1 MAAPA
6 AASAQ
11 TVPAAA
17 ATASLDFKRWSIV
30 DPRVLWAISLPQARE
45 AIRTLGQHCRRS
57 FVKTLGLSW
66 VFPEC
71 ERRAGAR
78 LPHIRP
84 TCMIGVVAVTPTFPS
99 RETLDRLRFRP
110 LDVIVGVVVVLL
122 IYAAV
127 RVGAGARAPAHHA
140 ATISLDPSNLP
151 YYAAR
156 SLLRMFIALF
166 FSYAFS
172 LSYAYVAA
180 RSRRWRR
187 VLIPALDILQSV
199 PVLGFLAV
207 TVTFFV
213 ALAPGSEIGLECAAI
228 FAVFT
233 SQAWNITFSF
243 YHSLIS
249 QPPEFNEASKLMGLS
264 RWKRFWTVDVPG
276 GAIGL
281 VWNGMMS
288 FGGSWFFLTASELIA
303 VSASHTY
310 VLPGVGSYV
319 GVAEREG
326 KLGYVLW
333 GIATMIIMI
342 LVVNFFFWR
351 PLVAY
356 VEKFRVEQ
364 SESGEKARS
373 LVLQALRRSSWPGML
388 GRGRRVLTLPV
399 NAVMGR
405 VTGIDD
411 QSLASSAS
419 RRRAADRT
427 FTIVVLMVLAY
438 GLYSML
444 AFIATGSD
452 GLAVFG
458 TAFADGLVTF
468 LRVVVVVAVSSLIWV
483 PVGVWIGFNPRV
495 AQFMQP
501 IVQVLASFPA
511 NFIFPFAIVIFLHL
525 GVSLNFGA
533 ILLMALGTQWYV
545 LFNVIAGASAVPSDL
560 KEAMENLGVHGRE
573 RWRRLIL
580 PAIFPAYVTGAITA
594 AGGAWNATIVAE
606 IIKYNHHQLVAKGLG
621 SFIALNTDNF
631 PALFAGLLVMAVYV
645 TGLNVLFWRR
655 LYNLAE
661 TKFALA

>member
-1 MAAPA
+1 LA
-6 AASAQ
+6 
-11 TVPAAA
+11 
-17 ATASLDFKRWSIV
+17 
-30 DPRVLWAISLPQARE
+30 
-45 AIRTLGQHCRRS
+45 
-57 FVKTLGLSW
+57 
-66 VFPEC
+66 
-71 ERRAGAR
+71 RAGADR
-78 LPHIRP
+78 Q
-84 TCMIGVVAVTPTFPS
+84 TGAADVAVTPTFPS
-99 RETLDRLRFRP
+99 RENLGRLRFRP
-110 LDVIVGVVVVLL
+110 LDIAVGILVLLL
-122 IYAAV
+122 IYIVV
-127 RVGAGARAPAHHA
+127 RVGAGARAPAHPST
-140 ATISLDPSNLP
+140 TINLDPSNLP

-172 LSYAYVAA
+172 LGYAYVAA
-180 RSRRWRR
+180 RSRRLRR

-213 ALAPGSEIGLECAAI
+213 ALFPGSELGFECAAI

-249 QPPEFNEASKLMGLS
+249 QPSEFDEASKLMGLS

-288 FGGSWFFLTASELIA
+288 FGGSWFFLTASELI
-303 VSASHTY
+303 VVTTVRGSRTY
-310 VLPGVGSYV
+310 TLPGVGSYV
-319 GVAEREG
+319 GVAEQEG
-326 KLGYVLW
+326 RLNDVVY
-333 GIATMIIMI
+333 GIITMIIVI

-364 SESGEKARS
+364 SESDLKAKS
-373 LVLQALRRSSWPGML
+373 LVLNLLHRSTWPAVI
-388 GRGRRVLTLPV
+388 GRGRHALARPV
-399 NAVMGR
+399 NQVMGR
-405 VTGIDD
+405 ATGLDD
-411 QSLASSAS
+411 ASLDTHAA
-419 RRRAADRT
+419 RRRAADLA
-427 FTIVVLMVLAY
+427 FVVVVTLVLGY

-444 AFIATGSD
+444 AYVATGSD

-458 TAFADGLVTF
+458 TTFSDGFLTL
-468 LRVVVVVAVSSLIWV
+468 LRVAVVVAFSSLVWV
-483 PVGVWIGFNPRV
+483 PIGVWIGFNPRV

-511 NFIFPFAIVIFLHL
+511 NFIFPFAIVIFLDIGL
-525 GVSLNFGA
+525 SLNFGA
-533 ILLMALGTQWYV
+533 IVLMALGTQWYV

-560 KEAMENLGVHGRE
+560 KEAMDNLGVHGWD
-573 RWRRLIL
+573 RWRRFIL

-606 IIKYNHHQLVAKGLG
+606 IVKYDGRTLVAKGLG
-621 SFIALNTDNF
+621 SFIAQNTGHL
-631 PALFAGLLVMAVYV
+631 PELFAGLLVMAVYV
-645 TGLNVLFWRR
+645 TGLNALLWRR
-655 LYNLAE
+655 MYRLAE

>member
-1 MAAPA
+1 
-6 AASAQ
+6 
-11 TVPAAA
+11 
-17 ATASLDFKRWSIV
+17 
-30 DPRVLWAISLPQARE
+30 
-45 AIRTLGQHCRRS
+45 
-57 FVKTLGLSW
+57 
-66 VFPEC
+66 
-71 ERRAGAR
+71 
-78 LPHIRP
+78 
-84 TCMIGVVAVTPTFPS
+84 VAVTPTFPS
-99 RETLDRLRFRP
+99 RENLSRLRFHP
-110 LDVIVGVVVVLL
+110 LDVAVGLAVLLL
-122 IYAAV
+122 IYAVV
-127 RVGAGARAPAHHA
+127 RVGAGARAPTHPA
-140 ATISLDPSNLP
+140 AALNISPSNLP

-166 FSYAFS
+166 FSYTFS
-172 LSYAYVAA
+172 LGYAYIAA

-213 ALAPGSEIGLECAAI
+213 ALFPGSELGLECAAI

-249 QPPEFNEASKLMGLS
+249 QPAEFDEASKLMGLS

-288 FGGSWFFLTASELIA
+288 FGGSWFFLTASELIT
-303 VSASHTY
+303 VNGRSYT
-310 VLPGVGSYV
+310 LPGVGSYV

-326 KLGYVLW
+326 KLGDVVW
-333 GIATMIIMI
+333 GIATMIIVI
-342 LVVNFFFWR
+342 LLVNFFFWR

-364 SESGEKARS
+364 SESSQRAKS
-373 LVLQALRRSSWPGML
+373 LVLTFLRRSNWPRAL
-388 GRGRRVLTLPV
+388 GRGRRVFAQPV
-399 NAVMGR
+399 NRLMGT
-405 VTGIDD
+405 VTGVDD
-411 QSLASSAS
+411 QQLAAHVT
-419 RRRAADRT
+419 RRRAADIA
-427 FTIVVLMVLAY
+427 FFAVVGLALLY
-438 GLYSML
+438 GLVSML
-444 AFIATGSD
+444 EFINSGSD

-458 TAFADGLVTF
+458 TAFADGFFTF
-468 LRVVVVVAVSSLIWV
+468 LRVVVVVAVSSIVWV

-525 GVSLNFGA
+525 GISLDYGS
-533 ILLMALGTQWYV
+533 ILLMLLGTQWYV

-560 KEAMENLGVHGRE
+560 REAMDNLGVHGVD

-606 IIKYNHHQLVAKGLG
+606 IVYYNHRTLVARGLG
-621 SFIALNTDNF
+621 SFIAQNTGHL
-631 PALFAGLLVMAVYV
+631 PELFAGLLVMAIYV
-645 TGLNVLFWRR
+645 TGLNALVWRR
-655 LYNLAE
+655 LYRLAE
-661 TKFALA
+661 TKYALA

>member
-1 MAAPA
+1 M
-6 AASAQ
+6 
-11 TVPAAA
+11 
-17 ATASLDFKRWSIV
+17 
-30 DPRVLWAISLPQARE
+30 
-45 AIRTLGQHCRRS
+45 
-57 FVKTLGLSW
+57 
-66 VFPEC
+66 
-71 ERRAGAR
+71 
-78 LPHIRP
+78 
-84 TCMIGVVAVTPTFPS
+84 AVTPTFPS
-99 RETLDRLRFRP
+99 RETLSRLRFRP
-110 LDVIVGVVVVLL
+110 LDLGVGVAVLL
-122 IYAAV
+122 LVYVVV
-127 RVGAGARAPAHHA
+127 RVGAGARAPIHPST
-140 ATISLDPSNLP
+140 TISLAPSNLP

-180 RSRRWRR
+180 RSRRLRR

-213 ALAPGSEIGLECAAI
+213 ALFHGSELGLECASI

-249 QPPEFNEASKLMGLS
+249 QPSEFDEASKLMGLS
-264 RWKRFWTVDVPG
+264 RWKRFWTIDVPG

-288 FGGSWFFLTASELIA
+288 FGGSWFFLTASELITVTA
-303 VSASHTY
+303 GRKKLHYT
-310 VLPGVGSYV
+310 LPGIGSYV
-319 GVAEREG
+319 GVAENEG
-326 KLGYVLW
+326 KLEYVIY
-333 GIATMIIMI
+333 GIITMIIII

-356 VEKFRVEQ
+356 VERFRVEQ
-364 SESGEKARS
+364 SESELKARS
-373 LVLQALRRSSWPGML
+373 LVLDLLHRSSWPAVV
-388 GRGRRVLTLPV
+388 GRGRRALARPV
-399 NAVMGR
+399 NQFMGR
-405 VTGIDD
+405 ATGLD
-411 QSLASSAS
+411 QLRLEGHAA
-419 RRRAADRT
+419 RRRTADLAFAVAVT
-427 FTIVVLMVLAY
+427 LVLAY
-438 GLYSML
+438 GLYSMI
-444 AFIATGSD
+444 AYVATGSH

-458 TAFADGLVTF
+458 TTFYDGLLTF
-468 LRVVVVVAVSSLIWV
+468 LRVVVVVVAASAVWV

-511 NFIFPFAIVIFLHL
+511 NFIFPFAIVIFLDIHL
-525 GVSLNFGA
+525 SLNFGA

-560 KEAMENLGVHGRE
+560 KEAMDNLGVRGWH

-580 PAIFPAYVTGAITA
+580 PGIFPAYITGAITA

-606 IIKYNHHQLVAKGLG
+606 IVTYNHQQLVARGLG
-621 SFIALNTDNF
+621 SFISLNTGNL
-631 PALFAGLLVMAVYV
+631 PELFAGLLVMSIYV
-645 TGLNVLFWRR
+645 TGLNALLWRR
-655 LYNLAE
+655 MYRLAE

>member
-1 MAAPA
+1 
-6 AASAQ
+6 
-11 TVPAAA
+11 
-17 ATASLDFKRWSIV
+17 
-30 DPRVLWAISLPQARE
+30 
-45 AIRTLGQHCRRS
+45 
-57 FVKTLGLSW
+57 
-66 VFPEC
+66 
-71 ERRAGAR
+71 
-78 LPHIRP
+78 
-84 TCMIGVVAVTPTFPS
+84 MIGLVAVTPTFPS

-110 LDVIVGVVVVLL
+110 LDVFVGIAVLLL

-127 RVGAGARAPAHHA
+127 RVGAGARAPVHPSS
-140 ATISLDPSNLP
+140 TISLDPSNLP

-166 FSYAFS
+166 FAYAFS

-199 PVLGFLAV
+199 PVLGFLAI

-213 ALAPGSEIGLECAAI
+213 ALFPGSELGFECAAI

-243 YHSLIS
+243 YHSLVS
-249 QPPEFNEASKLMGLS
+249 QPGEFNEASKLMGLS

-288 FGGSWFFLTASELIA
+288 FGGSWFFLTASELIT
-303 VSASHTY
+303 VNNRRYT
-310 VLPGVGSYV
+310 LPGVGSYV

-326 KLGYVLW
+326 KLADVGW
-333 GIATMIIMI
+333 GILTMIIMI
-342 LVVNFFFWR
+342 LVVNFLFWR

-356 VEKFRVEQ
+356 VDKFRVEQ
-364 SESGEKARS
+364 SESELKARS
-373 LVLQALRRSSWPGML
+373 LVLDALRRSSWPALL
-388 GRGRRVLTLPV
+388 GRGRRALAEPV
-399 NAVMGR
+399 NAFMGR
-405 VTGIDD
+405 ATGIEDE
-411 QSLASSAS
+411 SLASSAS
-419 RRRAADRT
+419 RRRAADVT
-427 FTIVVLMVLAY
+427 FTIVVTLALGF

-444 AFIATGSD
+444 AFIATGSN
-452 GLAVFG
+452 GLAIFG
-458 TAFADGLVTF
+458 TAFADGFFTF
-468 LRVVVVVAVSSLIWV
+468 LRVVVVVTVASLIWV

-501 IVQVLASFPA
+501 IVQILASFPA
-511 NFIFPFAIVIFLHL
+511 NFVFPFAIVIFLDL
-525 GVSLNFGA
+525 GIGLNFGA

-560 KEAMENLGVHGRE
+560 KEAMDNLGVRGWD
-573 RWRRLIL
+573 RWRRLVL

-606 IIKYNHHQLVAKGLG
+606 IVTYNHHQLVARGLG
-621 SFIALNTDNF
+621 SFIALSYGHL
-631 PALFAGLLVMAVYV
+631 PELFAGLLVMALYV
-645 TGLNVLFWRR
+645 TGLNALLWRR
-655 LYNLAE
+655 LYTLAE

>member
-1 MAAPA
+1 M
-6 AASAQ
+6 
-11 TVPAAA
+11 
-17 ATASLDFKRWSIV
+17 
-30 DPRVLWAISLPQARE
+30 
-45 AIRTLGQHCRRS
+45 
-57 FVKTLGLSW
+57 
-66 VFPEC
+66 
-71 ERRAGAR
+71 
-78 LPHIRP
+78 
-84 TCMIGVVAVTPTFPS
+84 AVTPTFPS
-99 RETLDRLRFRP
+99 RENLSRLRFRP
-110 LDVIVGVVVVLL
+110 LDVGVGTAVLL
-122 IYAAV
+122 LVYIVV
-127 RVGAGARAPAHHA
+127 RVGAGARAGAHPS
-140 ATISLDPSNLP
+140 ATINLAPSNLP

-172 LSYAYVAA
+172 LGYAYVAA

-199 PVLGFLAV
+199 PVLGFLAI

-213 ALAPGSEIGLECAAI
+213 ALFPGSELGFECASI

-243 YHSLIS
+243 YHSLVS
-249 QPPEFNEASKLMGLS
+249 QPSEFDEASKLMGLS

-288 FGGSWFFLTASELIA
+288 FGGSWFFLTASEYIA
-303 VSASHTY
+303 VNHHHYA
-310 VLPGVGSYV
+310 LPGIGSYV
-319 GVAEREG
+319 GVAETEG
-326 KLGYVLW
+326 KLGYVVF
-333 GIATMIIMI
+333 GIITMVIVI

-364 SESGEKARS
+364 SESELKARS
-373 LVLQALRRSSWPGML
+373 LVLDLLRRSSWPAAI
-388 GRGRRVLTLPV
+388 GRGRQVLARPV
-399 NAVMGR
+399 NHFMGR
-405 VTGIDD
+405 ATGLD
-411 QSLASSAS
+411 QLSLEGHTA
-419 RRRAADRT
+419 RRHAADLAFAVAVT
-427 FTIVVLMVLAY
+427 LVLGY
-438 GLYSML
+438 GLYSMI

-458 TAFADGLVTF
+458 TTFYDGFLTL
-468 LRVVVVVAVSSLIWV
+468 LRVAVVVAAASVVWV

-511 NFIFPFAIVIFLHL
+511 NFIFPFAIVIFLDIGL
-525 GVSLNFGA
+525 SLNFGA
-533 ILLMALGTQWYV
+533 IILMALGTQWYV

-560 KEAMENLGVHGRE
+560 KEAMDNLGVRGLD

-580 PAIFPAYVTGAITA
+580 PGIFPAYITGAITA

-606 IIKYNHHQLVAKGLG
+606 FVSYNHRTLVAKGLG
-621 SFIALNTDNF
+621 SFIALNTGNL
-631 PALFAGLLVMAVYV
+631 PELFAGLLVMSVYV
-645 TGLNVLFWRR
+645 TGLNALLWRR
-655 LYNLAE
+655 MYRLAE

>member
-1 MAAPA
+1 
-6 AASAQ
+6 
-11 TVPAAA
+11 
-17 ATASLDFKRWSIV
+17 
-30 DPRVLWAISLPQARE
+30 
-45 AIRTLGQHCRRS
+45 
-57 FVKTLGLSW
+57 
-66 VFPEC
+66 
-71 ERRAGAR
+71 
-78 LPHIRP
+78 
-84 TCMIGVVAVTPTFPS
+84 MIGLVAVTPTFPS

-110 LDVIVGVVVVLL
+110 LDVGVGILVLLLLYVVL
-122 IYAAV
+122 
-127 RVGAGARAPAHHA
+127 RVGAGARAPAHPS
-140 ATISLDPSNLP
+140 TSLDLSPSNLP

-199 PVLGFLAV
+199 PVLGFLAI

-213 ALAPGSEIGLECAAI
+213 ALFPGSELGFECAAI

-249 QPPEFNEASKLMGLS
+249 QPPEFDEASKLMGLS
-264 RWKRFWTVDVPG
+264 KWKRFWTVDVPG

-288 FGGSWFFLTASELIA
+288 FGGSWFFLTASELIT
-303 VSASHTY
+303 VNKSKYT
-310 VLPGVGSYV
+310 LPGVGSYV
-319 GVAEREG
+319 GVAESEG
-326 KLGYVLW
+326 KLTYVVY
-333 GIATMIIMI
+333 GIITMIIII

-364 SESGEKARS
+364 SESEQKAKS
-373 LVLQALRRSSWPGML
+373 LFLNALRSTSWPAAL
-388 GRGRRVLTLPV
+388 GRGKRVLAKPV
-399 NAVMGR
+399 NEVMGR
-405 VTGIDD
+405 ATGIDD
-411 QSLASSAS
+411 RSLESHAA
-419 RRRAADRT
+419 RRRAADVA
-427 FTIVVLMVLAY
+427 FTVVVTLLLGY
-438 GLYSML
+438 GLYAML
-444 AFIATGSD
+444 AFVATGSD

-458 TAFADGLVTF
+458 TTFYYGFLTF
-468 LRVVVVVAVSSLIWV
+468 LRVAVVVAVSSVVWV

-511 NFIFPFAIVIFLHL
+511 NFIFPFAIVIFLDIGL
-525 GVSLNFGA
+525 SLNFGA
-533 ILLMALGTQWYV
+533 IVLMALGTQWYV

-560 KEAMENLGVHGRE
+560 KEAMDNLGVRGRD

-580 PAIFPAYVTGAITA
+580 PAIFPAYITGAITA

-606 IIKYNHHQLVAKGLG
+606 YVTYDGHALIAKGLG
-621 SFIALNTDNF
+621 SFISINSGTTHL
-631 PALFAGLLVMAVYV
+631 PELFAGLLVMSFYV
-645 TGLNVLFWRR
+645 TGLNVLLWRR
-655 LYNLAE
+655 MYKLAE